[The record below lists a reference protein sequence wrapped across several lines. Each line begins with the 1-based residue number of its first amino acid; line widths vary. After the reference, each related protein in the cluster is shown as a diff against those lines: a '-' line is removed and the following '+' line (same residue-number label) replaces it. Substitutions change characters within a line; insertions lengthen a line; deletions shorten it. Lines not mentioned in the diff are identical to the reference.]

1 MENNASCQSD
11 KLILKTVEC
20 KMSSKMCLLKSD
32 TEISSCEDEELVSK
46 VIAGSSDIC
55 GGVVKKSDAEKPS
68 CKVED
73 IVSKVVAGT
82 SDICGGVVKE
92 EYEICDTNGFS
103 STVLCGQEID
113 NLMPLEYVKVELT
126 EENGET
132 DVTIQKVAVR
142 QEELCHKHKKSC
154 TVENKSSSLPSDGKS
169 TNIVNEGCSESVQDS
184 VGSEVKEDIISIAE
198 KQKVSEIKGNAGNN
212 R

>member
-1 MENNASCQSD
+1 MEKNACCESGE
-11 KLILKTVEC
+11 LILKTIEC
-20 KMSSKMCLLKSD
+20 KMSSKMCVLKSD
-32 TEISSCEDEELVSK
+32 TE
-46 VIAGSSDIC
+46 
-55 GGVVKKSDAEKPS
+55 KSS

-73 IVSKVVAGT
+73 LVSKVVAGS

-103 STVLCGQEID
+103 STVLCGEEID

-132 DVTIQKVAVR
+132 DVTIQKVAAR
-142 QEELCHKHKKSC
+142 QEELCHKNKKSC
-154 TVENKSSSLPSDGKS
+154 SVENKSSSFASDEKATS
-169 TNIVNEGCSESVQDS
+169 SVNEGSSESVQDS
-184 VGSEVKEDIISIAE
+184 VGSEVKEEIVNSAE
-198 KQKVSEIKGNAGNN
+198 KQKVTENKGNTGN